1 MKTIFT
7 LLLLLANFSF
17 CISQTKIVTKEKPL
31 FVVNNEIVFESL
43 INEIDPNIIE
53 SVIVLKNEKAL
64 GKYGDKGKNGVIE
77 VTLKDTLSIII
88 LNKKHLTNIELLN
101 KIDKK
106 KVKNVYVVKD
116 KLYTSQ
122 KKFQT
127 ISLTTKKIKKSELE
141 ELRKKYSLNSNPKF
155 RKLIKHKTIYLLG
168 GITASLTKEDLEFA
182 NKYGFTFHDFGCIAP
197 VDFKKYE
204 SKNAQVFDWLNETYG
219 TDWQKE
225 MKASAL
231 GFEKWKKKE

>member
-31 FVVNNEIVFESL
+31 FVVNDKIISEAEFQEI
-43 INEIDPNIIE
+43 NPNLVDI
-53 SVIVLKNEKAL
+53 VTVLKDKNAIA
-64 GKYGDKGKNGVIE
+64 KYGKKGESGVIE
-77 VTLKDTLSIII
+77 VYT
-88 LNKKHLTNIELLN
+88 KKP
-101 KIDKK
+101 
-106 KVKNVYVVKD
+106 
-116 KLYTSQ
+116 S
-122 KKFQT
+122 FQT
-127 ISLTTKKIKKSELE
+127 IKKM
-141 ELRKKYSLNSNPKF
+141 
-155 RKLIKHKTIYLLG
+155 KTIYLLG
-168 GITASLTKEDLEFA
+168 GIASSLTKEDLEFA
-182 NKYGFTFHDFGCIAP
+182 NKYGFIFHDFCCIAP
-197 VDFKKYE
+197 VDFEKYE

>member
-31 FVVNNEIVFESL
+31 FVVNDKIISEAEFQEI
-43 INEIDPNIIE
+43 NPNLVD
-53 SVIVLKNEKAL
+53 SVNVLKDKNAIA
-64 GKYGDKGKNGVIE
+64 KYGKKGESGVIE
-77 VTLKDTLSIII
+77 VYT
-88 LNKKHLTNIELLN
+88 KKP
-101 KIDKK
+101 
-106 KVKNVYVVKD
+106 
-116 KLYTSQ
+116 S
-122 KKFQT
+122 FQT
-127 ISLTTKKIKKSELE
+127 IKKM
-141 ELRKKYSLNSNPKF
+141 
-155 RKLIKHKTIYLLG
+155 KTIYLLG
-168 GITASLTKEDLEFA
+168 GIASSLTKEDLEFA
-182 NKYGFTFHDFGCIAP
+182 NKYGFIFHDFGCIAP
-197 VDFKKYE
+197 VDFEKYE